1 MTACDLCLYLAR
13 EKQISGL
20 YPFDASHPRKEDYLR
35 FSNIM
40 KPYLRPRR
48 SGIDTLE
55 IYLSGLSAYLADAG
69 ISCIKGTG
77 LSGTAP
83 WQEAADL
90 IRRQIDR
97 GILVPCLLLLHK
109 SSVFKDFQWHWFNL
123 AGYEEFDGEF
133 YVKAITYGTF
143 FWMNLKELWDT
154 GYSKKGGLIEITI
167 G

>member
-1 MTACDLCLYLAR
+1 
-13 EKQISGL
+13 
-20 YPFDASHPRKEDYLR
+20 
-35 FSNIM
+35 M

-109 SSVFKDFQWHWFNL
+109 SSMFKDFQWHWFNL

-143 FWMNLKELWDT
+143 LDVYKRQRAHHTARLKAVLLHKEAAHNQ
-154 GYSKKGGLIEITI
+154 
-167 G
+167 